1 VHWSPTQYLAFEDE
15 RTRPVRDLLAAV
27 PDGAVRRAVDLGC
40 GPGTS
45 TEVLRARFPQ
55 AEVHGVDSSQSMVDA
70 ARERLPGVRFEIG
83 DIRDWADP
91 GPYDVI
97 LANAVLQW
105 LPDHDALLPTLAL
118 RLSPG
123 GSLCVQMPDN
133 LDEPALRLMRQIAR
147 DGPWAGRL
155 LAADAARTPLGPP
168 AWYHAVLRPHCRRVD
183 VWRTTYHHLLADHH
197 AVVEWFL
204 GSALRPYLAPLTPD
218 EREEFLARY
227 ERSVSALVPPLAGGG
242 VLLPYPRL
250 FLVATR

>member
-1 VHWSPTQYLAFEDE
+1 
-15 RTRPVRDLLAAV
+15 
-27 PDGAVRRAVDLGC
+27 
-40 GPGTS
+40 
-45 TEVLRARFPQ
+45 
-55 AEVHGVDSSQSMVDA
+55 M
-70 ARERLPGVRFEIG
+70 RE
-83 DIRDWADP
+83 
-91 GPYDVI
+91 
-97 LANAVLQW
+97 
-105 LPDHDALLPTLAL
+105 
-118 RLSPG
+118 
-123 GSLCVQMPDN
+123 
-133 LDEPALRLMRQIAR
+133 IAR

-168 AWYHAVLRPHCRRVD
+168 AWYHAALRPHCRRVD

-204 GSALRPYLAPLTPD
+204 GSALRPYLAPLAPD